1 MHLLDKPFPFTY
13 FGHNITARSL
23 GPTTIPDIST
33 ITSVHV
39 VPFTSEGN
47 IVSVNI
53 VNRGW
58 DIPGGHVDQ
67 GESSPLDTL
76 RREAREEASLSI
88 LEPVI
93 VDVLAL
99 ECKTLDLKTRPYM
112 LIYVAEVAEL
122 NGFTPN
128 DEVSQRL
135 LMTPKM
141 FVDSYFGNKAYAQAL
156 IDASARALMP
166 GHTGTTL
173 AGEGSVSNS
182 QISQK
187 PVASRPKSI
196 KKKLIVLA
204 IVAVVLLFNFP
215 LLHMLY
221 VKAKLATVPLPISEQ
236 VVSMGSN
243 GLGPSGSNISFTA
256 NKSYASP
263 LAAKEDISK
272 QLQSA
277 GISFPQ
283 PSDKPAYTFAQ
294 DGVNGSSDERIDNI
308 KLVYHLNDGN
318 DYTFLLF
325 FEQPVL
331 CSYDYVATE
340 TLCEGEEKGKSLT
353 TKLVNSRHVSSARVD
368 ASIGF

>member
-1 MHLLDKPFPFTY
+1 MHLLDEPFSFTY

-23 GPTTIPDIST
+23 GPATIPDIST

-39 VPFTSEGN
+39 VPFTSEGV
-47 IVSVNI
+47 IVGVNV

-67 GESSPLDTL
+67 GESSPLETL

-88 LEPVI
+88 LEPI
-93 VDVLAL
+93 LVDVLAL
-99 ECKTLDLKTRPYM
+99 ECETLDLKARPYM
-112 LIYVAEVAEL
+112 LVYTAEVAEL
-122 NGFTPN
+122 SSFTPN

-156 IDASARALMP
+156 IDASVRALMP
-166 GHTGTTL
+166 GDTGTTL

-187 PVASRPKSI
+187 PVASQPKSI
-196 KKKLIVLA
+196 KKKLIILA

-221 VKAKLATVPLPISEQ
+221 VKMKLATVPLPISEQ

-243 GLGPSGSNISFTA
+243 GLGPSGSNISFTV
-256 NKSYASP
+256 NKSYGSP

-277 GISFPQ
+277 GILAPQ
-283 PSDKPAYTFAQ
+283 ASDKPTYVFAQ
-294 DGVNGSSDERIDNI
+294 DGVSGSSEDRIDNI
-308 KLVYHLNDGN
+308 KLIYRTSNGN

-331 CSYDYVATE
+331 CDYDSTARE
-340 TLCEGEEKGKSLT
+340 TLCAGEKMGKSLT
-353 TKLVNSRHVSSARVD
+353 AKLANSRPVSSSRVD
-368 ASIGF
+368 ASVNF